1 VDLRKQSIC
10 WKYLFLTHE
19 TQAPDMLISLSAAAE
34 YDGHTRAEKI
44 AQTWRTTE
52 KAYKKLLTLGLQLG
66 GI

>member
-34 YDGHTRAEKI
+34 YDI
-44 AQTWRTTE
+44 V
-52 KAYKKLLTLGLQLG
+52 LLFALE
-66 GI
+66 IVRMI